1 MKTTKPQTQKIVL
14 LSAKE
19 PNRANGSFFD
29 DDYLTDDDH
38 QEMLHRMEKISRQP
52 ETSQSQKI
60 RAQEFRS
67 SISSRTSTNHRLV
80 SDLAISSHRQHY
92 QGWERYDEE
101 LQLSELYI

>member
-1 MKTTKPQTQKIVL
+1 MKTTKTQTQKIVL

-52 ETSQSQKI
+52 ELLRVK
-60 RAQEFRS
+60 R
-67 SISSRTSTNHRLV
+67 
-80 SDLAISSHRQHY
+80 
-92 QGWERYDEE
+92 
-101 LQLSELYI
+101 SELKSSATRYLVEPLLTIV

>member
-1 MKTTKPQTQKIVL
+1 MKTTKTQTQKIVL

-52 ETSQSQKI
+52 ETS
-60 RAQEFRS
+60 
-67 SISSRTSTNHRLV
+67 
-80 SDLAISSHRQHY
+80 
-92 QGWERYDEE
+92 
-101 LQLSELYI
+101 

>member
-1 MKTTKPQTQKIVL
+1 MKTTKTQTQKIVL
-14 LSAKE
+14 LTAKE
-19 PNRANGSFFD
+19 PNRANGSFF
-29 DDYLTDDDH
+29 DDDH

-52 ETSQSQKI
+52 KTSQSQKI
-60 RAQEFRS
+60 RAQEFRY

-80 SDLAISSHRQHY
+80 SDLAISNHRQHC